1 MSVLILLIICAYSGV
16 VVFGGFHALST
27 WPAEER
33 WAGPANRMVTQQI
46 ASDLRTVLTS
56 DDTFVSIM
64 AYGYPAALQYYM
76 VDREGRF
83 PQAVL
88 TDPLI
93 SPNQVMEVLES
104 ASTCKAILVYEE
116 DVQDVAQYSPN
127 IPPRVIPIMRA
138 IAEWVR
144 RPDSSFRAFKTYHV
158 YLYSL
163 VYRLGELEGREFGVT
178 LYVKQSAT
186 IPASGL
192 GSRPSRLVEQDVHK
206 LSIHPVELALSR
218 NSKAVVHY
226 LSAAGKESIAH
237 FCGLRLES
245 LHVFLGLEPF
255 VEHKVDNADLVH
267 ELWEERLVFRVS

>member
-16 VVFGGFHALST
+16 VVFGGFHALSS

-33 WAGPANRMVTQQI
+33 WAGPTNRMVTQQI

-83 PQAVL
+83 PQAIL

-116 DVQDVAQYSPN
+116 DVQDVAQYNPN
-127 IPPRVIPIMRA
+127 ISPRVIPIMRA

-163 VYRLGELEGREFGVT
+163 GHRLGELEGREFGVT
-178 LYVKQSAT
+178 LYVKQSAA

-192 GSRPSRLVEQDVHK
+192 GSRPSRLVEQDVYK
-206 LSIHPVELALSR
+206 LSVHPIELALSH

-226 LSAAGKESIAH
+226 LSAA
-237 FCGLRLES
+237 R
-245 LHVFLGLEPF
+245 
-255 VEHKVDNADLVH
+255 NQ
-267 ELWEERLVFRVS
+267 